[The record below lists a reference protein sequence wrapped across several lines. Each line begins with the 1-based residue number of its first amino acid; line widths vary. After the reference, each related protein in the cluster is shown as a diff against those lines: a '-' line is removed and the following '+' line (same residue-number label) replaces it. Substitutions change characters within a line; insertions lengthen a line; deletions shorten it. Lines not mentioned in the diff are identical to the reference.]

1 MQESGVR
8 FGFIHYI
15 SLPFLV
21 PSLFVFVLNQNP
33 FHYVPVR
40 VKLLDLLCV
49 VRALI
54 VSEQFQ

>member
-1 MQESGVR
+1 MQESGVS

-33 FHYVPVR
+33 FHYVT
-40 VKLLDLLCV
+40 
-49 VRALI
+49 
-54 VSEQFQ
+54 VSKAIGSSMCGQSPHCL